1 MSKLKAEGL
10 RKAFRK
16 KEVVRGVDLEV
27 NSGEVVGLLGPNG
40 AGKTTCFYMVVGFLV
55 PDAGRVMLDSEELG
69 GLPMHSRARRGI
81 GYLPQEPSVFRR
93 LTVADNLRAILET
106 RPLGSRE
113 REERLQGLLEE
124 FGLAG
129 LKDQRADSLSGGE
142 RRRTEIARALVTE
155 PAFLMLDEPFAGLDP
170 LAVEE
175 LKRLLLQLKER
186 GIGLLLTDHNVW
198 EALPLCDRASILHE
212 GQVLQSGDPESL
224 AASPA
229 ARSAYLGERF
239 RLE

>member
-1 MSKLKAEGL
+1 MRKLRAEGL
-10 RKAFRK
+10 RKAFRT

-27 NSGEVVGLLGPNG
+27 RSGEVVGLLGPNG
-40 AGKTTCFYMVVGFLV
+40 AGKTTCFYMVVGFLT
-55 PDAGRVMLDSEELG
+55 PDAGRVLLDGEELN
-69 GLPMHSRARRGI
+69 GLPMHQRARRGI
-81 GYLPQEPSVFRR
+81 GYLPQEPSVFQG

-106 RPLGSRE
+106 RPLAKKE
-113 REERLQGLLEE
+113 REERLQRLLEE
-124 FGLAG
+124 FGLTG

-142 RRRTEIARALVTE
+142 RRRTEIARALVSD
-155 PAFLMLDEPFAGLDP
+155 PAFLMLDEPFAALDP

-175 LKRLLLQLKER
+175 LKQVLFRLKER

-198 EALPLCDRASILHE
+198 EALPLCDRAAILHE
-212 GQVLQSGDPESL
+212 GRVLESGDPESL

-229 ARSAYLGERF
+229 ARSAYLGKRF